1 MQPSLLQ
8 AVLTYPSF
16 WVKLNFYY
24 SKFISQIGSKLKNML
39 AEKIHLLGRHKK
51 IWIATLCVLMGL
63 AMARS
68 TVPSAMA
75 EQTKEE
81 KAWQK
86 MLNLEAANA
95 LWRLKRALKKD
106 AFYSGRARL
115 NVWRA
120 AAMDA
125 GKFDP
130 QKYEE
135 FKNQLYENSVN
146 DSLKCFE
153 YFIEQNG
160 YHDANMCLQTWKIH
174 AKEIDMFD
182 ESTYQEYIQRLNSL
196 KEKKSE

>member
-1 MQPSLLQ
+1 MHPLARHIKFLTIALRFLL
-8 AVLTYPSF
+8 VLT
-16 WVKLNFYY
+16 L
-24 SKFISQIGSKLKNML
+24 
-39 AEKIHLLGRHKK
+39 
-51 IWIATLCVLMGL
+51 VL
-63 AMARS
+63 S
-68 TVPSAMA
+68 TVSTAMA

-95 LWRLKRALKKD
+95 LWRLKRALKKEG
-106 AFYSGRARL
+106 FYSGRARL
-115 NVWRA
+115 NVWRS
-120 AAMDA
+120 AAMDG

-135 FKNQLYENSVN
+135 FKNQLYEKSVS

-160 YHDANMCLQTWKIH
+160 YNDANMCLQTWKIH

-182 ESTYQEYIQRLNSL
+182 ESTYQELIKRLNDM
-196 KEKKSE
+196 KEQKTE

>member
-1 MQPSLLQ
+1 
-8 AVLTYPSF
+8 
-16 WVKLNFYY
+16 
-24 SKFISQIGSKLKNML
+24 ML
-39 AEKIHLLGRHKK
+39 AAEIHLLGRHKK
-51 IWIATLCVLMGL
+51 IWIATLCFLLILTPVL
-63 AMARS
+63 S
-68 TVPSAMA
+68 TVSVAIA

-95 LWRLKRALKKD
+95 LWRLKRALKKEG
-106 AFYSGRARL
+106 FYSGRARL
-115 NVWRA
+115 NVWRS

-135 FKNQLYENSVN
+135 FKNQLYEKSVS

-182 ESTYQEYIQRLNSL
+182 ESTYQEFIKQLNDM
-196 KEKKSE
+196 KEQKTE